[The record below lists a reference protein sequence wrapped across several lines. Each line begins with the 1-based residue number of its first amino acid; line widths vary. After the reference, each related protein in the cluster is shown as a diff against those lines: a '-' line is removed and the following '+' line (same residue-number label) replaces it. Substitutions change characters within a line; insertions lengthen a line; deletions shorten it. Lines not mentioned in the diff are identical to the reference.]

1 VKRRQ
6 PNRAWCLSAGF
17 TLIEVMVALMIV
29 GIALPA
35 LMFQLGTQLDG
46 TQVISNRT
54 QAAWVAQDQ
63 LALLHLRQAAGE
75 NLPAGEWQ
83 GESANGGRQWY
94 WRRTAE
100 PTPAPGVLRH
110 TIRVY
115 DAPTAMVAADQ
126 PLISLDAYLMVTP
139 PGVMSSGGAP

>member
-1 VKRRQ
+1 MKWRLPVGVTRRT
-6 PNRAWCLSAGF
+6 AGF

-35 LMFQLGTQLDG
+35 LMFQLGTQLDS
-46 TQVISNRT
+46 TRVINDRT
-54 QAAWVAQDQ
+54 QAAWIAQNQ
-63 LALLHLRQAAGE
+63 LALLQLRQAAGE
-75 NLPAGEWQ
+75 ALPAGEWQ
-83 GESANGGRQWY
+83 GESATGARQWY

-115 DAPTAMVAADQ
+115 DSSTAMASADQ
-126 PLISLDAYLMVTP
+126 ALISLDAYLLTAP
-139 PGVMSSGGAP
+139 PGAISAGGAR

>member
-1 VKRRQ
+1 MNRPLPVRVTRR
-6 PNRAWCLSAGF
+6 PAGF

-35 LMFQLGTQLDG
+35 LMFQLGTQLDS
-46 TQVISNRT
+46 TRVINDRT
-54 QAAWVAQDQ
+54 QAAWIGQNQ
-63 LALLHLRQAAGE
+63 LALLQLRQAAGE
-75 NLPAGEWQ
+75 TLSAGEWQ

-115 DAPTAMVAADQ
+115 DAPTAMAAADQ
-126 PLISLDAYLMVTP
+126 PLISLDAYLLTSP
-139 PGVMSSGGAP
+139 PGAISAGGAR

>member
-1 VKRRQ
+1 MNRPLPVRVTRR
-6 PNRAWCLSAGF
+6 PAGF

-35 LMFQLGTQLDG
+35 LMFQLGTQLDS
-46 TQVISNRT
+46 TRVINDRT
-54 QAAWVAQDQ
+54 QAAWIGQNQ
-63 LALLHLRQAAGE
+63 LALLQLRQAAGE
-75 NLPAGEWQ
+75 TLSAGEWQ

-115 DAPTAMVAADQ
+115 DSSTAMASADE
-126 PLISLDAYLMVTP
+126 S
-139 PGVMSSGGAP
+139 

>member
-1 VKRRQ
+1 MKQRLPTSIKR
-6 PNRAWCLSAGF
+6 PPLGF

-46 TQVISNRT
+46 TQVINNRT
-54 QAAWVAQDQ
+54 QAAWIAQNQ

-75 NLPAGEWQ
+75 SLPAGEWQ

-115 DAPTAMVAADQ
+115 DAPTAMAAADQ
-126 PLISLDAYLMVTP
+126 PLISLDAYLMVAP
-139 PGVMSSGGAP
+139 PGVISSGGAP